1 MPNSFYDVLLVDHNA
16 TLDEI
21 KLAFKRQALQVHPD
35 KGGSKEAFHL
45 VYQALETLSDPETRR
60 NYDHSLAVR
69 PSPRQA
75 AQNRQR
81 RAKKHSHK
89 AAKPSRPPAGTA
101 PSGACNFGQVQGK
114 LLVKIHHLLKELPRE
129 LRSTVIRRDFSQKQ
143 RLILEKWMAIAD
155 RDGKDVRNLWDE
167 KDGGACNALAL
178 LPHASSFSPVVTS
191 GTPLKQKGSSKK
203 RAAKGS
209 SVRGMVGCVQRIRS
223 SYRAC
228 ICFDAIEIH
237 TAQCDLPT
245 ALEYLVI
252 LTAVKQKVLQCT
264 QTGVEERLQ
273 QALISSAREHGR
285 DAAALGLRFAVFQ
298 RAGIFIGSDS
308 QVRSPCVRDVKDFAK
323 IRRCLEPFRAYAK
336 NTWKG
341 GSIYWFHSPANLQD
355 AWERF
360 QRAVSEA
367 WKAAG
372 VDSAPFIQKIQTLY
386 KANASFR
393 EKHLQSWERQHM
405 AMQDEN
411 KHRPRR
417 LRAGSGAAKI
427 SWERRHMAMNDQN
440 KHKPRR
446 FRNQRQKHEKKDSLT
461 DKLLVLNKL
470 LMKWDCL
477 FQKEAFLVEKA
488 QKKEQKATQQLDAL
502 KKRQLQE
509 EERLKRESIRKKMR
523 SDRTMDDI
531 LGKKAAAL
539 GAGAP
544 PPVTCWEVAAEVV
557 NAQMTVHLVQ
567 VLPAHH
573 EKEASAME
581 LAMAGAE
588 AMGAALKQMLGLS
601 KASEPPKLL
610 YQLKMASERSE
621 RPALALQASALESQA
636 SVGWP
641 GASMKVRQA
650 RVEKLTRKFELEK
663 HKQEI
668 VAFEMDNI
676 EQAHVEEQR
685 QIHRFS
691 LRERLRQNRAAK
703 DEWEAR
709 GHELWQDNMK
719 VRMARETEQM
729 RFSDKVFRTQQEKEQ
744 HQRRFAATE
753 VLQGTKDFEAG
764 LQNLGITKAIEEGMP
779 EDSSGEDDDATAE
792 RLLAQTS
799 KVASAK
805 ELVDALQAK
814 LPTNQELNYE
824 AGLFMRKIKESKQ
837 AGTIARRERERRRR
851 RVLVEQQREQEML
864 EENQLEQVL
873 MEKLN
878 RESIEESAISYRSWR
893 AKTFEEVFVRNRQAR
908 QQQYIAKK
916 KADKEEALKWDQDLR
931 DEMIETLREQEERER
946 IRYRAVE
953 RFRHAKRREKL
964 REEMEGILEL
974 IVQMA
979 FADLQQEQLTD
990 KEEVDSTLWREWV
1003 ALFEENLPVMP
1014 LPSLQM
1020 CAEEAA
1026 PLTALPEPTGLANL
1040 HSVGATLNSAALRD
1054 FMDARGQW
1062 QVPMIEGDDEELQE
1076 EVPASQPT
1084 VEAFN
1089 ADAEVAAT
1097 LEEAQGVRSPRGAMR
1112 VGKEVL

>member
-1 MPNSFYDVLLVDHNA
+1 MSELLQNWLNNEVGLSTNVSNFEKDFSSGYLFGEILHKFWQADFEQFQNKNSHQAKIANFKTLEPILKALGIKFNA
-16 TLDEI
+16 TLI
-21 KLAFKRQALQVHPD
+21 
-35 KGGSKEAFHL
+35 
-45 VYQALETLSDPETRR
+45 
-60 NYDHSLAVR
+60 NAVM
-69 PSPRQA
+69 
-75 AQNRQR
+75 N
-81 RAKKHSHK
+81 
-89 AAKPSRPPAGTA
+89 G
-101 PSGACNFGQVQGK
+101 
-114 LLVKIHHLLKELPRE
+114 
-129 LRSTVIRRDFSQKQ
+129 
-143 RLILEKWMAIAD
+143 
-155 RDGKDVRNLWDE
+155 
-167 KDGGACNALAL
+167 
-178 LPHASSFSPVVTS
+178 
-191 GTPLKQKGSSKK
+191 
-203 RAAKGS
+203 
-209 SVRGMVGCVQRIRS
+209 
-223 SYRAC
+223 
-228 ICFDAIEIH
+228 
-237 TAQCDLPT
+237 
-245 ALEYLVI
+245 
-252 LTAVKQKVLQCT
+252 
-264 QTGVEERLQ
+264 ER
-273 QALISSAREHGR
+273 
-285 DAAALGLRFAVFQ
+285 
-298 RAGIFIGSDS
+298 
-308 QVRSPCVRDVKDFAK
+308 
-323 IRRCLEPFRAYAK
+323 
-336 NTWKG
+336 
-341 GSIYWFHSPANLQD
+341 
-355 AWERF
+355 
-360 QRAVSEA
+360 
-367 WKAAG
+367 
-372 VDSAPFIQKIQTLY
+372 
-386 KANASFR
+386 
-393 EKHLQSWERQHM
+393 
-405 AMQDEN
+405 
-411 KHRPRR
+411 
-417 LRAGSGAAKI
+417 
-427 SWERRHMAMNDQN
+427 
-440 KHKPRR
+440 
-446 FRNQRQKHEKKDSLT
+446 
-461 DKLLVLNKL
+461 
-470 LMKWDCL
+470 
-477 FQKEAFLVEKA
+477 
-488 QKKEQKATQQLDAL
+488 
-502 KKRQLQE
+502 
-509 EERLKRESIRKKMR
+509 
-523 SDRTMDDI
+523 
-531 LGKKAAAL
+531 
-539 GAGAP
+539 
-544 PPVTCWEVAAEVV
+544 
-557 NAQMTVHLVQ
+557 
-567 VLPAHH
+567 
-573 EKEASAME
+573 
-581 LAMAGAE
+581 
-588 AMGAALKQMLGLS
+588 GAALR
-601 KASEPPKLL
+601 LL

-621 RPALALQASALESQA
+621 RPALALQASALEMQA

-668 VAFEMDNI
+668 VAYEMDNI

-744 HQRRFAATE
+744 QQRRFAASE

-946 IRYRAVE
+946 VRYRAVE

-1020 CAEEAA
+1020 CAEEPA

-1062 QVPMIEGDDEELQE
+1062 QVPMVEGDDEELQE

-1097 LEEAQGVRSPRGAMR
+1097 LEEAQGISFVDKLTSELDYVDKLPVNYRFGMVVASMIDRKYKEPPASPPPTMPQVPLRLVLTGKPYAGKKTVARRLAEAYNLEVIDVEEVVRESLAAGRPDDYTRERVNRELQVVGEELQSLLEAGQVVPDELYVKVIVTKIRSLFPEEPKEAPADAVEGTAAENAGATAVEEPTDGRGNEEAPAEGAEMAEAEAEADAITLSPMDVANDTSAVEAAEDLLASSALMSHAKRSPELHRGWILVGFPDDGKRLALLERFLSGFVHPKARPTPKARELKTEAEVIAPRPPEEVEPLVRQPGGYDLHFRLNLSLDESVRRACGRRIDPTTLLEYHIEDMPPPNKKTVIYERLLPADSLEKSMGTLTQRIHCFDIAQQEVNEILEHFGPYPDVPRLVEVNAMSSADDTFEAVEEQVAMLLDR
-1112 VGKEVL
+1112 KRADLAKAEEEAKIGRAHV

>member
-1 MPNSFYDVLLVDHNA
+1 MRRRGDGGW
-16 TLDEI
+16 
-21 KLAFKRQALQVHPD
+21 PD
-35 KGGSKEAFHL
+35 K
-45 VYQALETLSDPETRR
+45 
-60 NYDHSLAVR
+60 
-69 PSPRQA
+69 
-75 AQNRQR
+75 
-81 RAKKHSHK
+81 
-89 AAKPSRPPAGTA
+89 
-101 PSGACNFGQVQGK
+101 
-114 LLVKIHHLLKELPRE
+114 
-129 LRSTVIRRDFSQKQ
+129 
-143 RLILEKWMAIAD
+143 M
-155 RDGKDVRNLWDE
+155 
-167 KDGGACNALAL
+167 
-178 LPHASSFSPVVTS
+178 
-191 GTPLKQKGSSKK
+191 
-203 RAAKGS
+203 
-209 SVRGMVGCVQRIRS
+209 VQRG
-223 SYRAC
+223 
-228 ICFDAIEIH
+228 
-237 TAQCDLPT
+237 
-245 ALEYLVI
+245 
-252 LTAVKQKVLQCT
+252 KKV
-264 QTGVEERLQ
+264 
-273 QALISSAREHGR
+273 
-285 DAAALGLRFAVFQ
+285 
-298 RAGIFIGSDS
+298 
-308 QVRSPCVRDVKDFAK
+308 
-323 IRRCLEPFRAYAK
+323 
-336 NTWKG
+336 
-341 GSIYWFHSPANLQD
+341 
-355 AWERF
+355 RF
-360 QRAVSEA
+360 QEDDL
-367 WKAAG
+367 G
-372 VDSAPFIQKIQTLY
+372 HF
-386 KANASFR
+386 
-393 EKHLQSWERQHM
+393 
-405 AMQDEN
+405 
-411 KHRPRR
+411 
-417 LRAGSGAAKI
+417 
-427 SWERRHMAMNDQN
+427 
-440 KHKPRR
+440 
-446 FRNQRQKHEKKDSLT
+446 
-461 DKLLVLNKL
+461 
-470 LMKWDCL
+470 
-477 FQKEAFLVEKA
+477 EAFLGPYIF
-488 QKKEQKATQQLDAL
+488 
-502 KKRQLQE
+502 RCHHG
-509 EERLKRESIRKKMR
+509 IH
-523 SDRTMDDI
+523 DR
-531 LGKKAAAL
+531 
-539 GAGAP
+539 
-544 PPVTCWEVAAEVV
+544 
-557 NAQMTVHLVQ
+557 
-567 VLPAHH
+567 
-573 EKEASAME
+573 
-581 LAMAGAE
+581 
-588 AMGAALKQMLGLS
+588 
-601 KASEPPKLL
+601 LL
-610 YQLKMASERSE
+610 YQLKMASERRSHWRGGVGCGSCVFFPWKKVEFLENPHGFVHVSMGQRNFNGEPTLTDSWVPVPMGQTRSE
-621 RPALALQASALESQA
+621 RPALALQASALEMQA

-668 VAFEMDNI
+668 VAYEMDNI

-744 HQRRFAATE
+744 QQRRFAASE

-916 KADKEEALKWDQDLR
+916 KADKEEAVQRLRLYPFGSLLDWILAFCEDLR

-946 IRYRAVE
+946 VRYRAVE

-1020 CAEEAA
+1020 CAEEPA

-1062 QVPMIEGDDEELQE
+1062 QVPMVEGDDEELQE

-1097 LEEAQGVRSPRGAMR
+1097 LEEAQGVRPHCGAKVGMASSAALIIIFRSGKDTVACLEGLGARLAPGAGITADQSGNLMGLGPRLARGRLARGLLSLCFAMAFLSFWWQADGL
-1112 VGKEVL
+1112 VGPKGIFPIADQGMPKVQAVEKVRSTDWVRTGSVGSQNLWALGNPGTLEPEVINTSADLQVTV